1 MNPAD
6 REAEE
11 ALVRSLR
18 EGDETAFANLV
29 DALHGRLL
37 AVART
42 FTSSAALAEDIVQET
57 WMAVI
62 RGLAGFAGRSS
73 LRTWITSILVRRAR
87 TMAAQDARRR
97 GLPLEPEDP
106 GMNGDSG
113 EWEPGG
119 GKRGLW
125 ETRPVPWGLEDPAA
139 VFQTQEAYRVI
150 ETALAG
156 CPSNQR
162 RVVLLRDVEDL
173 APADIC
179 NMLEISETNQRVL
192 LHRGRA
198 RIRRALDA
206 YLHAERPPSVG
217 ATTTPPPTAERRSHD
232 LPGSD
237 RPDGRRDRR
246 LPSNFRGGGVRPAH
260 G

>member
-1 MNPAD
+1 MNASH
-6 REAEE
+6 RGAEE

-18 EGDETAFANLV
+18 EGDESAFAKLV
-29 DALHGRLL
+29 DALHGRLI

-42 FTSSAALAEDIVQET
+42 FTASPALAEDIVQET

-62 RGLAGFAGRSS
+62 RGLHGFEGRSS
-73 LRTWITSILVRRAR
+73 LNTWILSILVRRAR
-87 TMAAQDARRR
+87 SMAAKDARRR

-106 GMNGDSG
+106 ETNGGSG

-125 ETRPVPWGLEDPAA
+125 QARPAPWGLEDPAA
-139 VFQTQEAYRVI
+139 IFQTREAYLVI
-150 ETALAG
+150 AAALEAL
-156 CPSNQR
+156 PSNQR

-173 APADIC
+173 DPAEIC

-198 RIRRALDA
+198 RVRRALDA
-206 YLHAERPPSVG
+206 YLQGERPRS
-217 ATTTPPPTAERRSHD
+217 ATAATETT
-232 LPGSD
+232 GQ
-237 RPDGRRDRR
+237 
-246 LPSNFRGGGVRPAH
+246 FGGKDP
-260 G
+260 

>member
-1 MNPAD
+1 MCGQAPRISLMEDALKPAH

-18 EGDETAFANLV
+18 QGDETAFANLV

-42 FTSSAALAEDIVQET
+42 FTGSLTLAEDIVQET

-62 RGLAGFAGRSS
+62 KGLHSFEGRSA
-73 LRTWITSILVRRAR
+73 LRTWIMSILVRRAR

-97 GLPLEPEDP
+97 GLPLEPEEP
-106 GMNGDSG
+106 GANGGSG
-113 EWEPGG
+113 EWEPGA

-139 VFQTQEAYRVI
+139 VFQTREAFCVI
-150 ETALAG
+150 ERALAA

-162 RVVLLRDVEDL
+162 RVVLLRDVEDVG
-173 APADIC
+173 PEDIC
-179 NMLEISETNQRVL
+179 NILEISETNQRVL

-198 RIRRALDA
+198 RIRRARDA
-206 YLHAERPPSVG
+206 YLGAERPPADVA
-217 ATTTPPPTAERRSHD
+217 ATKSTAG
-232 LPGSD
+232 PGETS
-237 RPDGRRDRR
+237 
-246 LPSNFRGGGVRPAH
+246 A
-260 G
+260 